1 MRCRSCQREN
11 REGARFCRGCGAA
24 LPLAC
29 PRCSAPAEPDSD
41 FCDRCGAR
49 LGGPAESSCRDAERA
64 KAVESL
70 ARSLSDADLRR
81 GLIAS
86 AAAAPL

>member
-11 REGARFCRGCGAA
+11 REGARFCRGCGAELERRA
-24 LPLAC
+24 GRSQQAS
-29 PRCSAPAEPDSD
+29 RRE
-41 FCDRCGAR
+41 
-49 LGGPAESSCRDAERA
+49 AERA

-70 ARSLSDADLRR
+70 ARSRSDADLRR

-86 AAAAPL
+86 AAGAPL